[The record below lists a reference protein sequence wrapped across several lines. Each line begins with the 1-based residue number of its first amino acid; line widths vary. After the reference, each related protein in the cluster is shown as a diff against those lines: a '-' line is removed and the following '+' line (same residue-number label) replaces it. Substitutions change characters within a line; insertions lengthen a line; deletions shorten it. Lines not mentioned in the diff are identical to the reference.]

1 MVTLKLH
8 KTREGLIY
16 ETFISGLI
24 WLFHHCYCCTGPVS
38 GVAMASCTAGT
49 CAQTAG
55 GLSLQSF
62 VSPSTGDVPARCLL
76 VEVTI
81 NPLHSISLG
90 HKFIFQTNCSGSV
103 GSTVFLISLH
113 FALLIRHHLSWPSKR
128 WKADRRPRRVL
139 DRSAKSDSDSD
150 SPFWDCQSVA
160 CNVSWH
166 FHNLQPFPKC
176 SLFYFRC
183 DFHKVVL
190 PFSLRFRKL
199 VSQTVIDQTK
209 VHLCLSLFIYFLQKP
224 DLKLIFNLVKYTEL
238 WPKKSIS
245 VKLRDADAALLQLIC
260 IIRSE
265 QKNP

>member
-1 MVTLKLH
+1 MHEKSSKTIYIDYTDWPTKRFISVHYKQGWSSCFHFLPPKQPACSVTMVTLKLH
-8 KTREGLIY
+8 KTREGCIY

-24 WLFHHCYCCTGPVS
+24 WLFHRYYCCAGPAS
-38 GVAMASCTAGT
+38 GVATASSAAGT

-55 GLSLQSF
+55 GLSLQSI
-62 VSPSTGDVPARCLL
+62 VSPSAGDVTARSLS
-76 VEVTI
+76 VEVTT

-139 DRSAKSDSDSD
+139 DRGAKSDSDSD

-166 FHNLQPFPKC
+166 FHKLQPFPKC
-176 SLFYFRC
+176 SLFYFR
-183 DFHKVVL
+183 
-190 PFSLRFRKL
+190 
-199 VSQTVIDQTK
+199 
-209 VHLCLSLFIYFLQKP
+209 
-224 DLKLIFNLVKYTEL
+224 
-238 WPKKSIS
+238 
-245 VKLRDADAALLQLIC
+245 
-260 IIRSE
+260 
-265 QKNP
+265 